1 MHVHGNIAN
10 KLVMCECNVMKLAQQ
25 LSNAEH
31 YMAALL
37 ALIKVALLLPAVLAV
52 FSGAGMLKSSE
63 QC

>member
-1 MHVHGNIAN
+1 
-10 KLVMCECNVMKLAQQ
+10 MKLAQQ